1 MQTPRGIDWG
11 GDAGGWTGIGG
22 RLGATDRVRDGGR
35 DWPGL

>member
-1 MQTPRGIDWG
+1 MQTPQRLDWG
-11 GDAGGWTGIGG
+11 GDARDWTGIGG